1 MHGSTISCSTDM
13 TTGCRPGCRAM
24 RLAIAAVVA
33 VSDRVRRRLALAGQF
48 SAGPRRQGLGSPGCR
63 ASRVGSS
70 SAACFQL
77 HGRACLPPARP
88 HVLTFVGRAVHSSG
102 SAPPIVKSIGVMMII
117 LAVLSAV
124 CHHTRQVCIP
134 AGTLCAAV
142 VCVYVCVCVSHTLYA
157 YI

>member
-33 VSDRVRRRLALAGQF
+33 VSDLVRHRPRAG
-48 SAGPRRQGLGSPGCR
+48 LGCR
-63 ASRVGSS
+63 AGAWVLQRCVLPAARARMPAPCAAPRTHFC
-70 SAACFQL
+70 AAC
-77 HGRACLPPARP
+77 CP
-88 HVLTFVGRAVHSSG
+88 SSG

-124 CHHTRQVCIP
+124 CLHTRLVCIP

-142 VCVYVCVCVSHTLYA
+142 VCVYVCVCAYHTRYMHI
-157 YI
+157 YRYM